1 MQKNLRKIIHYEIK
15 SLYINNLCN
24 HENIVMYIRNKIIQF
39 RKQVCL
45 NRNKIFTD
53 FNNKNNKVNIINYPS
68 VRKL

>member
-53 FNNKNNKVNIINYPS
+53 FNNKN
-68 VRKL
+68 